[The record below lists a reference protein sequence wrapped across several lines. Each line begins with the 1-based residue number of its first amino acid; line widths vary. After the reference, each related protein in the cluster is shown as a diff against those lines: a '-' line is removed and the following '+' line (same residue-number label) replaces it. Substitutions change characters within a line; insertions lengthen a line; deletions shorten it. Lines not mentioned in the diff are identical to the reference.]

1 VGFVNSW
8 LLNLIFKNIS
18 IVKNFSRIS
27 FLFILTCKINAQT
40 AFKPYDQTLEGTT
53 ISLKMMP
60 IPAGS
65 FTMGSLDKE
74 KGHETD
80 ESPVKKVQIDSF
92 WMAAYEL
99 SFDIYSYYMDE
110 EKDPSPK
117 PKPDAIS
124 RPSPPYI
131 DLTQGM
137 GKYGGYPANSM
148 SQYNALMFCK
158 WLYLKTGVFYR
169 LPTEAEW
176 EYACRAGS
184 TTAYPHGKDPKQLK
198 EFAWYDKS
206 SEDKYHKIGLLKP
219 NAWGLYDMLGNVAE
233 WTLDEYRDDYFKI
246 IAENNP
252 SVLPTSRHPRTLKG
266 GSYQD
271 TETDVRPANR
281 IKSDPIWNRRD
292 PQIPKSKWW
301 NADAPF
307 IGFRVIKPLK
317 QPNAAEIEAFF
328 KKYLE

>member
-1 VGFVNSW
+1 MKIK
-8 LLNLIFKNIS
+8 LQ
-18 IVKNFSRIS
+18 
-27 FLFILTCKINAQT
+27 LFIFLSLTATLSAQQD
-40 AFKPYDQTLEGTT
+40 FKAYDQTVAGTP
-53 ISLKMMP
+53 ISMKMMP

-65 FTMGSLDKE
+65 FSMGSPDKE
-74 KGHETD
+74 KGHEAD

-92 WMAAYEL
+92 WMAAYEMT
-99 SFDIYSYYMDE
+99 FDIYSFFMDE
-110 EKDPSPK
+110 EKDPTPK
-117 PKPDAIS
+117 PKPDALS

-158 WLYLKTGVFYR
+158 WLYLKTGVFFR

-184 TTAYPHGKDPKQLK
+184 NTTYPHGKDAKLLK
-198 EFAWYDKS
+198 EYAWYDKN
-206 SEDKYHKIGLLKP
+206 SEDKYHKIGALKP

-233 WTLDEYRDDYFKI
+233 WTLDEYREDYFKI
-246 IAENNP
+246 ISDTNP
-252 SVLPTSRHPRTLKG
+252 SVISSSRNGKLRSVRG

-271 TETDVRPANR
+271 KETDLRSANR
-281 IKSDPIWNRRD
+281 SKSDPIWNRRD

-307 IGFRVIKPLK
+307 VGFRIIKPLK
-317 QPNAAEIEAFF
+317 QPSKEEIEAFF
-328 KKYLE
+328 KQHLE

>member
-1 VGFVNSW
+1 MGYLDI
-8 LLNLIFKNIS
+8 LLHFSVVKIITQLILLLS
-18 IVKNFSRIS
+18 
-27 FLFILTCKINAQT
+27 LTVHLSAQQN
-40 AFKPYDQTLEGTT
+40 FKPYDQTVAGTP
-53 ISLKMMP
+53 ISMKMMP

-65 FTMGSLDKE
+65 FSMGSPDKE
-74 KGHETD
+74 KGHEAD
-80 ESPVKKVQIDSF
+80 ESPMKKVQIDSF
-92 WMAAYEL
+92 WMAAYEM
-99 SFDIYSYYMDE
+99 SFDIYSYFMDE
-110 EKDPSPK
+110 EKDAEPK

-158 WLYLKTGVFYR
+158 WLYLKTGVFFR

-184 TTAYPHGKDPKQLK
+184 NTPYPHGKDAKQLK
-198 EFAWYDKS
+198 EYAWYDKN
-206 SEDKYHKIGLLKP
+206 SEDKYHKIGALKP
-219 NAWGLYDMLGNVAE
+219 NTWGLYDMLGNVAE
-233 WTLDEYRDDYFKI
+233 WTLDEYQADYFKI
-246 IAENNP
+246 ISENNP
-252 SVLPTSRHPRTLKG
+252 SVLSSSRNGKPRSVRG

-271 TETDVRPANR
+271 RETDVRSANR
-281 IKSDPIWNRRD
+281 SPSDPIWNRRD

-307 IGFRVIKPLK
+307 VGFRIIKPLK
-317 QPNAAEIEAFF
+317 QPSKEEIEAFF
-328 KKYLE
+328 KQYLE